1 MEFRDRFE
9 AMEFLRGFI
18 HDHHDMIQLRRI
30 LEREMFGT
38 RLSTATDYHVL
49 EQIADLLVAKKVRV
63 VERYDLFEAGF
74 HAYVGEVE
82 ATSAPEPEAVFA
94 DEPDEEPEPTEPPAM
109 PDPEAQAAALERAA
123 ATGSPFCEA

>member
-94 DEPDEEPEPTEPPAM
+94 DEPDEEV
-109 PDPEAQAAALERAA
+109 LRN
-123 ATGSPFCEA
+123 